1 MSNKQYLKG
10 ILGALLGA
18 IIGTAIFILISIM
31 ISSIFTLL
39 AIFTV
44 VGGFYGYKLT
54 KAKIDKKLPIIIAI
68 ISFICITIAVLVII
82 PMGLLVNQGTQFN
95 MGNLIALYQV
105 NDNREII
112 FNSYVMSLLV
122 GLIVIVV
129 IIVNLNKQLK
139 NNVAQEKIKL
149 IASDASNKVF
159 SNDDIN
165 QVKKL
170 FEEKNALD
178 KKGAIDKE
186 VILPKINT
194 VLGIEKGKAIF
205 EYLRSE
211 KIIKKVKKNFY
222 FSVKAQNSPW
232 YRYGFTNFKIL
243 LIILAIAVVLSSI
256 QIAIQEKNKQEAIN
270 EFIATHTE
278 KTYELPGNNII
289 LKVPED
295 MYIITKQE
303 ISTYWGEEYGEVYD
317 CMAFSLDSKK
327 IAMVSQVDKKDYTPE
342 EYLKEGLQDENI
354 EIEEQTIEKNVF
366 YVTRTSYTDNNNQS
380 YEVLNCIY
388 EVEDKFVCIAVDFN
402 STEKIEL
409 EDIILSNKD

>member
-39 AIFTV
+39 AILTV

-68 ISFICITIAVLVII
+68 ISFICITIAVLAII
-82 PMGLLVNQGTQFN
+82 PMGLLVNQGTQFS
-95 MGNLIALYQV
+95 MENLTALYQV

-149 IASDASNKVF
+149 IASDASNNVF

-170 FEEKNALD
+170 FEEKKALD

-186 VILPKINT
+186 IILPKINT

-205 EYLRSE
+205 EYLKSE

-232 YRYGFTNFKIL
+232 YRYGFTNLKTL

-256 QIAIQEKNKQEAIN
+256 QIAVQEKNKQEAIN

-278 KTYELPGNNII
+278 KTYELPGNNIM

-295 MYIITKQE
+295 MFIITKQE
-303 ISTYWGEEYGEVYD
+303 ISTYWGEKYGEVYD

-327 IAMVSQVDKKDYTPE
+327 IAMVSQVEKKDYTPE
-342 EYLKEGLQDENI
+342 EYLKEGLQDESI
-354 EIEEQTIEKNVF
+354 EIEEQTIQGNAF
-366 YVTRTSYTDNNNQS
+366 YAARTSYTDNNNQS

>member
-39 AIFTV
+39 AILTV

-68 ISFICITIAVLVII
+68 ISFICITIAVLAII

-95 MGNLIALYQV
+95 MGNLTALYQV

-122 GLIVIVV
+122 GLIVVVV

-139 NNVAQEKIKL
+139 NNIAQEKIKL

-170 FEEKNALD
+170 FEEKNALN

-211 KIIKKVKKNFY
+211 KIIKKSKKNFY

-232 YRYGFTNFKIL
+232 YRYGFTNLKTL

-256 QIAIQEKNKQEAIN
+256 QIAVQEKNKQETIN

-278 KTYELPGNNII
+278 KTYELPGNNIK

-295 MYIITKQE
+295 MYLITKQE

-366 YVTRTSYTDNNNQS
+366 YVTRTSYTDNNDQS

>member
-39 AIFTV
+39 AILTV

-68 ISFICITIAVLVII
+68 ISFICITIAVLAII
-82 PMGLLVNQGTQFN
+82 PMGLLVNQGTQFS
-95 MGNLIALYQV
+95 MENLTALYQV

-149 IASDASNKVF
+149 IASDASNNVF

-170 FEEKNALD
+170 FEEKKALD

-186 VILPKINT
+186 IILPKINT

-205 EYLRSE
+205 EYLKSE

-232 YRYGFTNFKIL
+232 YRYGFTNLKTL

-256 QIAIQEKNKQEAIN
+256 QIAVQEKNKQEAIN

-278 KTYELPGNNII
+278 KTYELPGNNIM

-295 MYIITKQE
+295 MFIITKQE
-303 ISTYWGEEYGEVYD
+303 ISTYWGEKYGEVYD

-342 EYLKEGLQDENI
+342 EYLKEGLQDESI
-354 EIEEQTIEKNVF
+354 EIEEQTIQENAF
-366 YVTRTSYTDNNNQS
+366 YAARTSYTDNNNQS